1 MAMAPADHRP
11 LRRADYRHFLPI
23 QSRWNDMDTYG
34 HINNMVYY
42 GYFDTVVTDY
52 LVRIG
57 KLDTDRA
64 PAVAL
69 VVESHCTYHRPL
81 AFPAILECG
90 LRIGQL
96 GTSSVRYDIGVF
108 AQGDET
114 SAADGYLIHVFVD
127 RATGRPTPIP
137 LPLREALVPLLIP

>member
-1 MAMAPADHRP
+1 MAPTKHQP
-11 LRRADYRHFLPI
+11 RRRVEYPHFLAI
-23 QSRWNDMDTYG
+23 QSRWNDMDKYG

-57 KLDTDRA
+57 QLDTDRA

-69 VVESHCTYHRPL
+69 VIESHCTYHRPL
-81 AFPAILECG
+81 AFPAIVECG
-90 LRIGQL
+90 LRLGTL

-108 AQGDET
+108 AQSDET

-127 RATGRPTPIP
+127 RATRRPTPIP
-137 LPLREALVPLLIP
+137 APLREALAPLHLP